1 MSDAVDDI
9 LSQWQRERPD
19 LDPSPMG
26 VFGRIARLAVLQ
38 REASEG
44 RLAPFGIN
52 AAEFDVLA
60 TLLRSGPPYSLTP
73 GRLAKSA
80 MVTTGGMTGRINR
93 LEAKGLVTRDGNE
106 SDRRSIRV
114 RLTEEGKRTT
124 DAAVAAHLDAES
136 SLLEPL
142 SESERTRLAALLA
155 KLTGGR

>member
-26 VFGRIARLAVLQ
+26 IFGRIARLAVLQ
-38 REASEG
+38 REASEE
-44 RLAPFGIN
+44 RLAAFGIN

-60 TLLRSGPPYSLTP
+60 TLLRSGSPYSLTP

-93 LEAKGLVTRDGNE
+93 LEAKGLVERDGNE
-106 SDRRSIRV
+106 ADRRSIRV

-124 DAAVAAHLDAES
+124 DAAVAAHLGAES

-142 SESERTRLAALLA
+142 SEPERARLAALLA

>member
-26 VFGRIARLAVLQ
+26 IFGRIARLAVLQ
-38 REASEG
+38 REASEE
-44 RLAPFGIN
+44 RLAEYGIN

-73 GRLAKSA
+73 GRLARSA

-93 LEAKGLVTRDGNE
+93 LEAKGLVARDGNE
-106 SDRRSIRV
+106 ADRRSIRV

-124 DAAVAAHLDAES
+124 DAAVGAHLAAES
-136 SLLEPL
+136 SLLESL
-142 SESERTRLAALLA
+142 SDSERARLTALLA

>member
-9 LSQWQRERPD
+9 LNQWNRERPD

-38 REASEG
+38 REASEE
-44 RLAPFGIN
+44 RLARFGIN

-73 GRLAKSA
+73 GRLARSA

-93 LEAKGLVTRDGNE
+93 LEAKGLVARDGNDA
-106 SDRRSIRV
+106 DRRSIRV
-114 RLTEEGKRTT
+114 RLTEAGKQTT
-124 DAAVAAHLDAES
+124 DAAVAAHLEAETR
-136 SLLEPL
+136 LLEPL
-142 SESERTRLAALLA
+142 SDAERARLAALLA
-155 KLTGGR
+155 KVTGGR